1 MKEQYT
7 TEAEALARVAEI
19 DKLMGFPDSTGTLTY
34 AIPQLNEETEM
45 WEIEVGSDVINND
58 NGQDNLE
65 STEPV
70 GDVAE

>member
-19 DKLMGFPDSTGTLTY
+19 DALMGFPDSTGTLTY
-34 AIPQLNEETEM
+34 AIPQYNEETGM
-45 WEIEVGSDVINND
+45 WEIELGSDVINND
-58 NGQDNLE
+58 NGQDDLE
-65 STEPV
+65 TTEPV